1 MSSRKKIYIKRIISD
16 INEISSSYDPNI
28 HIWYDE
34 NNITIRSVAAYCS
47 KDNCRTPQERSAM
60 LAYCN

>member
-34 NNITIRSVAAYCS
+34 NNITEIPPAVSGCERY
-47 KDNCRTPQERSAM
+47 NPERSFIDVT
-60 LAYCN
+60 LT